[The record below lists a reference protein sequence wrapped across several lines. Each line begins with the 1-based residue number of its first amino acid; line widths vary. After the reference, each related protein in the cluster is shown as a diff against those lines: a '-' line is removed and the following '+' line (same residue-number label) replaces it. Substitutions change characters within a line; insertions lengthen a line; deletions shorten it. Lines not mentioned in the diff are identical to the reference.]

1 MLLWRVNQ
9 KNKIMKKHTIYYVIG
24 AVLVGTGIYLYSSRQ
39 KAIEKINLA
48 PPMVVTE
55 EKDGVVTTTTTE
67 TTVFTALDKL
77 KELLNSIKT
86 KGAST
91 PPING

>member
-1 MLLWRVNQ
+1 
-9 KNKIMKKHTIYYVIG
+9 MKKHTGYYIVG
-24 AVLVGTGIYLYSSRQ
+24 AVLVVVGIYLYNSKRKTIAQ
-39 KAIEKINLA
+39 KNLE

-67 TTVFTALDKL
+67 TTILSGLDKI
-77 KELLNSIKT
+77 KEIIDSFKT

-91 PPING
+91 PPINA

>member
-1 MLLWRVNQ
+1 
-9 KNKIMKKHTIYYVIG
+9 MKKHTTYYIIG
-24 AVLVGTGIYLYSSRQ
+24 AVLIGAGIYFYSSRQ
-39 KAIEKINLA
+39 KNIDKINLA

-77 KELLNSIKT
+77 KEIIESIKN
-86 KGAST
+86 KGVQT
-91 PPING
+91 PPIKA

>member
-1 MLLWRVNQ
+1 
-9 KNKIMKKHTIYYVIG
+9 MKKHTAYYIIG
-24 AVLVGTGIYLYSSRQ
+24 AVLIGTGIYLYSSRQ
-39 KAIEKINLA
+39 KAIDKINLA

-55 EKDGVVTTTTTE
+55 EKDGVTNTTTTE

-77 KELLNSIKT
+77 KELIESIKS

-91 PPING
+91 PAITN